1 MQQRARSRQSGNAR
15 ANDIVNA
22 MAVTRARPEQ
32 GVVYTPREVCEP
44 MVRRALAPLLAGR
57 SRSELLALRVCD
69 PAIGEGAFLI
79 EIVRVL
85 AQALGDT
92 ADARRLVAESCL
104 FGADIDRRAVAAA
117 RREVERFVGAP
128 VPVLRERLRTGDALS
143 LEWPEP
149 FDAVIANPPYVRQE
163 RLGAGKHA
171 LQRFAA
177 YDGVAD
183 LYVYFVELA
192 HRLLRRDGRYCLI
205 VPNKWMTAAYG
216 RPLREWLAREH
227 SLEGLVDF
235 ARALPLFADADAF
248 PCIVWGTIGSRARAI
263 EATRVAEAISVECA
277 LAAPGV
283 PHARERWRAEPW
295 HVDEPGDAALIDRL
309 EKRWA
314 ALGDVLPEKPSR
326 GIVTGCNRAFV
337 LDGETRARLLEAEP
351 EAEAL
356 IRPLIKGRDVRR
368 WRPEASGRHV
378 LLVDRGTSL
387 ADLPRVRAHLQRF
400 RDALEPKPRGHRGPW
415 AGRKPGPYRWYEL
428 QDPVV
433 PLAKARTPRLFYQDI
448 QTAPACCLDAT
459 GELVPDTTVWILP
472 SSDPFLL
479 ALLNSSFYRW
489 FAQRRFPPALNGAV
503 RPKLEYMRTLPVAT
517 PPPSVRARIAALVAQ
532 QLASPDPAR
541 DRALD
546 ELVLDAYELSPAER
560 ARIS

>member
-1 MQQRARSRQSGNAR
+1 VD
-15 ANDIVNA
+15 DIVNP
-22 MAVTRARPEQ
+22 MAVTRARPED
-32 GVVYTPREVCEP
+32 GVVYTPRDVCEP
-44 MVRRALAPLLAGR
+44 MVRRALGPLMAGDP
-57 SRSELLALRVCD
+57 LALRVCD

-85 AQALGDT
+85 AEALGDSPQ
-92 ADARRLVAESCL
+92 ARRHVAERCL

-117 RREVERFVGAP
+117 RRAVEQFVGAP
-128 VPVLRERLRTGDALS
+128 VPVLRDRLRVGDALS
-143 LEWPEP
+143 LDWPES

-163 RLGAGKHA
+163 RLGAHKAA
-171 LQRFAA
+171 LREFAT

-192 HRLLRRDGRYCLI
+192 HRLLRRGGRYCLI

-216 RPLREWLAREH
+216 RPLREWLAQEK

-235 ARALPLFADADAF
+235 ARALPLFGDADAF
-248 PCIVWGTIGSRARAI
+248 PCIVWGTTGSDAPAI
-263 EATRVAEAISVECA
+263 EATRVSEPISVARA

-295 HVDEPGDAALIDRL
+295 HVDAPGDAALIDRL
-309 EKRWA
+309 ARRWP
-314 ALGDVLPEKPSR
+314 ALGDVLPERPSR

-337 LDGETRARLLEAEP
+337 IDGETRARLVAAEP
-351 EAEAL
+351 EAAAL

-368 WRPEASGRHV
+368 WQPELGDRHV

-387 ADLPRVRAHLQRF
+387 AGLPHVRAHLQRF
-400 RDALEPKPRGHRGPW
+400 RAALEPKPRGHRGPW
-415 AGRKPGPYRWYEL
+415 PGRKPGPYRWYEL

-472 SSDPFLL
+472 SADPFLL
-479 ALLNSSFYRW
+479 ALLNSSLYRW

-503 RPKLEYMRTLPVAT
+503 RPKLEYMRTLPIAT
-517 PPPSVRARIAALVAQ
+517 PPPELRERIEALVAA
-532 QLASPDPAR
+532 QLAAPDPTR
-541 DRALD
+541 DRELD
-546 ELVLDAYELSPAER
+546 ELVQDAYELSAAER
-560 ARIS
+560 TRIA